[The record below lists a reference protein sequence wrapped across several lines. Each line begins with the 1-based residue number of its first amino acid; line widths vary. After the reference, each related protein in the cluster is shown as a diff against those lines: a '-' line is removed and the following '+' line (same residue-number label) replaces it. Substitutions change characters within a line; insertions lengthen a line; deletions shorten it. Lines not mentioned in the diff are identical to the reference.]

1 MKILK
6 HIIQIILEIPRGAHF
21 VFARLG
27 ADFIVPQKATATLAE
42 KHNRAGS
49 RFNVYRLF

>member
-1 MKILK
+1 MEIVK

-21 VFARLG
+21 VFAHMG
-27 ADFIVPQKATATLAE
+27 ADFIVPQKATVALTE
-42 KHNRAGS
+42 KYSRAGS